1 MALTCGGCSFSYQ
14 LDSMW
19 GKNSDENKVEYTGSI
34 TPAGAAKVPAAGVVL
49 QAGLPPEADLVY
61 TRAAVAELLTK
72 GAKDTSVPW
81 ENPSTGAR
89 GTSIATA
96 YSSDDGFVCRDFLA
110 SYVNNGVES
119 WLEGEACRIH
129 QGAWEVRSLK
139 PWKRT

>member
-1 MALTCGGCSFSYQ
+1 
-14 LDSMW
+14 MW
-19 GKNSDENKVEYTGSI
+19 GKNSDEDKVEYTGAVP
-34 TPAGAAKVPAAGVVL
+34 PAGVPKVPAAGVVL

-72 GAKDTSVPW
+72 GSKDYSVPW
-81 ENPSTGAR
+81 ENPTTGAR
-89 GTSIATA
+89 GTVTSTAAA

-110 SYVNNGVES
+110 SYLNNGAES

-139 PWKRT
+139 PWKRS